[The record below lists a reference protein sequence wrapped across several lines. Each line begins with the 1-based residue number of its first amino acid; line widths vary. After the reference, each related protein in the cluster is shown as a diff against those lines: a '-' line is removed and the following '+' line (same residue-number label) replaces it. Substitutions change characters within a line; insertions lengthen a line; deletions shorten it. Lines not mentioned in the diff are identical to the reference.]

1 MQEPKLTNRLKAIYK
16 HIVSGG
22 AADIGTDHGYIPV
35 RLALSAYPERLVAS
49 DVSSE
54 SLDKARQTAVKHN
67 VYDEIDFI
75 HCDGLSDISPIN
87 LKNIIIAG
95 MGGETIATILSKAPW
110 TSEDERLLILQP
122 MSKSDLLR
130 EWLQQNSYYVLHEE
144 LCEDGKI
151 YEIII
156 ATGGNDVPYSPAEK
170 LLGHIHLI
178 SSDPLY
184 KRRLRELV
192 EKTEKIAAVLK
203 NSKKPKDSERLKAQ
217 LQTLYQL
224 QEL

>member
-130 EWLQQNSYYVLHEE
+130 EWLQQNSY
-144 LCEDGKI
+144 
-151 YEIII
+151 
-156 ATGGNDVPYSPAEK
+156 
-170 LLGHIHLI
+170 
-178 SSDPLY
+178 
-184 KRRLRELV
+184 
-192 EKTEKIAAVLK
+192 
-203 NSKKPKDSERLKAQ
+203 
-217 LQTLYQL
+217 
-224 QEL
+224 